1 MTVEVIRGED
11 RKSFDVVVG
20 DGPKVVREADYRYF
34 EKLGFTVR
42 EFLLTDGIRR
52 RLPKAEMNG
61 AIVNFVTRS
70 SAVET
75 AGLRTGDWIKQVEGQ
90 EVTSFDD
97 VLGLLDGVE
106 QDDSKSEFVLLVE
119 RNNET
124 SFIRAQLK

>member
-1 MTVEVIRGED
+1 
-11 RKSFDVVVG
+11 
-20 DGPKVVREADYRYF
+20 VVREAEYRYY

-52 RLPKAEMNG
+52 RLSKEEMNG

-90 EVTSFDD
+90 VIKSYDEVLTI
-97 VLGLLDGVE
+97 LDQVE
-106 QDDSKSEFVLLVE
+106 QDEEKAEFVLLVE

-124 SFIRAQLK
+124 SFIRTQLK